1 MSTKKSIFKVTIGVL
16 LFFGFVLLL
25 THCSFQR
32 YATKSFER
40 AKKEIPFDVIIVPG
54 VPYQDTAMNVIYKA
68 RVLWAKYLYDS
79 NFTKN
84 IIFSGSAVYTPYY
97 EATTMMMYAD
107 SLGLPTENLF
117 AEIEALHSTE
127 NIYYGWKMAKP
138 MGFKKIA
145 LATDPFQS
153 RLLKSFMEEYTP
165 GVYSIPIVFEKI
177 DTKAIVFPKI
187 NDRAAF
193 VDNFISLPKRQG
205 FWERFKGTR
214 GKRVKEEVEKNSS
227 GE

>member
-1 MSTKKSIFKVTIGVL
+1 MPTKKSIFKLAFGAL
-16 LFFGFVLLL
+16 LFLSIGLLL
-25 THCSFQR
+25 THSSFQR
-32 YATKSFER
+32 YAKKSFES
-40 AKKEIPFDVIIVPG
+40 AKREIPFDVIIVPG

-79 NFTKN
+79 SFTKN

-97 EATTMMMYAD
+97 EALTMMMYAD

-117 AEIEALHSTE
+117 AETEALHSTE
-127 NIYYGWKMAKP
+127 NIYYGWKMAKS
-138 MGFKKIA
+138 MGFRKIA

-153 RLLKSFMEEYTP
+153 RLLKSFMEKYTP
-165 GVYSIPIVFEKI
+165 GVYTIPIQFEKI
-177 DTKAIVFPKI
+177 NTKSIVFPKI

-214 GKRVKEEVEKNSS
+214 GKRVKEEVEKERNN
-227 GE
+227 

>member
-1 MSTKKSIFKVTIGVL
+1 MRKRLFKIALGVL
-16 LFFGFVLLL
+16 LFLSFGLLL
-25 THCSFQR
+25 THCSFQQ
-32 YATKSFER
+32 YARKSFER

-68 RVLWAKYLYDS
+68 RILWAKYLYDS
-79 NFTKN
+79 KFTKN

-117 AEIEALHSTE
+117 AETEALHSTE
-127 NIYYGWKMAKP
+127 NIYYGWKMAKSV
-138 MGFKKIA
+138 GFKKIA

-165 GVYSIPIVFEKI
+165 GVYTIPIVFEKI
-177 DTKAIVFPKI
+177 DTKSSAFPKI

-193 VDNFISLPKRQG
+193 VENFISLPKRQD

-214 GKRVKEEVEKNSS
+214 GKRVKEEVEKGRNN
-227 GE
+227 

>member
-1 MSTKKSIFKVTIGVL
+1 MRKRLFKIVLSVL
-16 LFFGFVLLL
+16 LFLTIGLLL

-32 YATKSFER
+32 YARKSFER

-79 NFTKN
+79 AFTKN

-117 AEIEALHSTE
+117 AETEALHSTE
-127 NIYYGWKMAKP
+127 NIYYGWKMAKS
-138 MGFKKIA
+138 MAFKKIA

-153 RLLKSFMEEYTP
+153 RLLKSFIEEYTP

-177 DTKAIVFPKI
+177 DTKSIVFPKI
-187 NDRAAF
+187 NDHAAF
-193 VDNFISLPKRQG
+193 VENFISLPKRQG
-205 FWERFKGTR
+205 FWERFRGTR
-214 GKRVKEEVEKNSS
+214 GERVKREVEKKRTSKQ
-227 GE
+227 

>member
-1 MSTKKSIFKVTIGVL
+1 VKKRLIKISIGVVL
-16 LFFGFVLLL
+16 VLGFSLLL

-32 YATKSFER
+32 YAKKSFER

-54 VPYQDTAMNVIYKA
+54 VPYQDTAINVIYKA
-68 RVLWAKYLYDS
+68 RLIWAKYLYDS
-79 NFTKN
+79 GFTKN

-117 AEIEALHSTE
+117 AETEALHSTE
-127 NIYYGWKMAKP
+127 NIYYGWKMAKA

-165 GVYSIPIVFEKI
+165 GVYTIPIQFEKI
-177 DTKAIVFPKI
+177 DTKSIVFPKI

-193 VDNFISLPKRQG
+193 VDNFISLPKRQD
-205 FWERFKGTR
+205 FWERLRGTR
-214 GKRVKEEVEKNSS
+214 GKRVKEELEKEKNN
-227 GE
+227 

>member
-1 MSTKKSIFKVTIGVL
+1 VKKRIIKILVGIVL
-16 LFFGFVLLL
+16 VLGFGLLL
-25 THCSFQR
+25 THCSFKH
-32 YATKSFER
+32 YAKKTFAH

-54 VPYQDTAMNVIYKA
+54 VPYQDTAINVIYKA

-79 NFTKN
+79 GFTKN

-97 EATTMMMYAD
+97 EAKTMMMYAD

-127 NIYYGWKMAKP
+127 NIYYGWKMAKS

-165 GVYSIPIVFEKI
+165 DVFSLPIQFDLI
-177 DTKAIVFPKI
+177 DTKSMVFPKI
-187 NDRAAF
+187 NHHAAF
-193 VDNFISLPKRQG
+193 VTNFISLPKRQG
-205 FWERFKGTR
+205 FWERMRGTR
-214 GKRVKEEVEKNSS
+214 GERVKEEVEKEKQN
-227 GE
+227 GY

>member
-1 MSTKKSIFKVTIGVL
+1 MKKKVVKISFGILLVL
-16 LFFGFVLLL
+16 GFGLLL

-32 YATKSFER
+32 YAKKSFER

-79 NFTKN
+79 SFTKN

-107 SLGLPTENLF
+107 SLGLPTENIF
-117 AEIEALHSTE
+117 AETEALHSTE
-127 NIYYGWKMAKP
+127 NIYYSWKMAKSL
-138 MGFKKIA
+138 GFKKIA

-153 RLLKSFMEEYTP
+153 LLLMGFMEKYMP
-165 GVYSIPIVFEKI
+165 GVYAIPIQFEKI
-177 DTKAIVFPKI
+177 DTKSVTFPKI

-193 VDNFISLPKRQG
+193 VENFISLSKRQG
-205 FWERFKGTR
+205 FWERFRGTR
-214 GKRVKEEVEKNSS
+214 GKRVKEEVEKDNLILK
-227 GE
+227 

>member
-1 MSTKKSIFKVTIGVL
+1 MMKKISKIFIGVL
-16 LFFGFVLLL
+16 LFLGFGLLL

-32 YATKSFER
+32 YAKKSFER

-68 RVLWAKYLYDS
+68 RILWAKYLYDS

-117 AEIEALHSTE
+117 AETQALHSTE
-127 NIYYGWKMAKP
+127 NIYYGWKMAKSL
-138 MGFKKIA
+138 GFKKIA

-153 RLLKSFMEEYTP
+153 RLLKSFMERYTP
-165 GVYSIPIVFEKI
+165 GVYAIPILFEKI
-177 DTKAIVFPKI
+177 DAKAISFPKI
-187 NDRAAF
+187 NDRVAF
-193 VDNFISLPKRQG
+193 VDNFESLPKRQG
-205 FWERFKGTR
+205 FWERLRGTR
-214 GKRVKEEVEKNSS
+214 GKRVKEEVEGNLND
-227 GE
+227 

>member
-1 MSTKKSIFKVTIGVL
+1 MKKRLFKITLSVL
-16 LFFGFVLLL
+16 LFLTCGLLL

-32 YATKSFER
+32 YARKSFER

-79 NFTKN
+79 AFTKN

-107 SLGLPTENLF
+107 SLGLPTKNLF
-117 AEIEALHSTE
+117 AETQALHSTE
-127 NIYYGWKMAKP
+127 NIYFGWKMAKS

-153 RLLKSFMEEYTP
+153 RLLKSFIEKYTP
-165 GVYSIPIVFEKI
+165 GVYTIPIQFEKI
-177 DTKAIVFPKI
+177 NTKGIVFPKI

-193 VDNFISLPKRQG
+193 VDNFIPLPKRQG
-205 FWERFKGTR
+205 FWERFRGTR
-214 GKRVKEEVEKNSS
+214 GKRVKEEIEKEKEKNN
-227 GE
+227 